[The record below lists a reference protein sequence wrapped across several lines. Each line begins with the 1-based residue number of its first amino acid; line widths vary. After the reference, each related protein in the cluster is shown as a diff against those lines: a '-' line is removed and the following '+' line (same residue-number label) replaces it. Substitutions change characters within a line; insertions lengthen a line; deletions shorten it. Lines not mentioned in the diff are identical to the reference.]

1 MCAGNLISGAGEEQM
16 KWLKKSKRLKKPKEP
31 PKPDHWRAM
40 RRKWRAQANQD
51 AEDWES
57 MR

>member
-1 MCAGNLISGAGEEQM
+1 M